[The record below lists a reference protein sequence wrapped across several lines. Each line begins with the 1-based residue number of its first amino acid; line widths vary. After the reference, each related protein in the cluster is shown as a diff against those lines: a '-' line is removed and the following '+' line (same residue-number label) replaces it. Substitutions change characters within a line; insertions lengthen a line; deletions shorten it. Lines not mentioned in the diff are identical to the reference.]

1 MADKEAKAPLMKRG
15 LIFSTPPRS
24 NQSMKGRG
32 TMKRIL
38 TVLIA
43 ILLALTLLGGCTGT
57 SAATVKTTDIQGNA
71 VDVPASAQKI
81 ISLSPSTTEL
91 IYALGAQDKLVGVDK
106 YSTYPEEAKSKTQ
119 VGDYSAPD
127 IEKIISLK
135 PDLVLAGEKLQTST
149 ISKLKELGIATMAV
163 EARHYEDIP
172 KTFELVGTATGK
184 TAEAKALIDKLK
196 AKEDEIKGK
205 VAGQK
210 TPTVYFVLSFGAGA
224 GNWTSGP
231 GSFINSMIAVA
242 GGDCVT
248 NHVDPNAP
256 WMDYNLEKLVSQN
269 PEIILLDQFA
279 GEPDK
284 LKAEEGYK
292 SLDAVK
298 NGKIYVTNNELA
310 WPGPRIIN
318 GLDTLAKILHPDL
331 FK

>member
-1 MADKEAKAPLMKRG
+1 
-15 LIFSTPPRS
+15 
-24 NQSMKGRG
+24 
-32 TMKRIL
+32 MKRIL
-38 TVLIA
+38 TILVASLLI
-43 ILLALTLLGGCTGT
+43 LTLFAGCAST
-57 SAATVKTTDIQGNA
+57 AASSMKITDIQGNA
-71 VDVPASAQKI
+71 LDIPANPQRI

-91 IYALGAQDKLVGVDK
+91 IFALGAQDKLVGVDK
-106 YSTYPEEAKSKTQ
+106 YSTYPEAAKSKTQ
-119 VGDYSAPD
+119 VGDYSTPD

-135 PDLVLAGEKLQTST
+135 PDLVLAGEKLQTAT

-172 KTFELVGTATGK
+172 KTFELVGIATGK
-184 TAEAKALIDKLK
+184 NAEAKALIDKLK
-196 AKEDEIKGK
+196 AKEDEIKSK

-210 TPTVYFVLSFGAGA
+210 TPTVYFVLSFGAGM

-231 GSFINSMIAVA
+231 GSFVNSMITIA

-284 LKAEEGYK
+284 LKQEEGYK

-298 NGKIYVTNNELA
+298 NGKVYVTNNELA
-310 WPGPRIIN
+310 WPGPRIID